1 MHLERQLLPAP
12 VTGVQ
17 LAVLRSARQSAQQ
30 QVLCEPEPSLDSS
43 WQLAGLVDRLSG
55 RLGAERVVRCQLQ
68 SEAQPE
74 LAWREE
80 SLVARPPGRAK
91 KRGMAA
97 SPVPLDVTDRPL
109 HVLEKPERLQ
119 VMAVAPDGP
128 PVRFHTTG
136 HEHQVARHWGP
147 ERITTGWWRT
157 EGIHRDYYR
166 VETTEGRRFWLFR
179 HDRSGK
185 WFLHGVFD

>member
-1 MHLERQLLPAP
+1 M
-12 VTGVQ
+12 T
-17 LAVLRSARQSAQQ
+17 
-30 QVLCEPEPSLDSS
+30 
-43 WQLAGLVDRLSG
+43 
-55 RLGAERVVRCQLQ
+55 
-68 SEAQPE
+68 
-74 LAWREE
+74 
-80 SLVARPPGRAK
+80 RPTSRTRKRA
-91 KRGMAA
+91 
-97 SPVPLDVTDRPL
+97 STPPVPMEVTDRPL

-147 ERITTGWWRT
+147 ERITTGWWRS

-179 HDRSGK
+179 HQRSGK